1 MLFAIMAVTMV
12 SVDTGKTVS
21 FTGDVGLVNASGNS
35 NITTLNVAD
44 KLGIKLGGWAVG
56 EGFSYTYATTNDT
69 VSASLWHA
77 SVRGDRTLSTRLAIY
92 ALTEYDRNRFAG
104 IASRVSPSAGL
115 SALVFSDSA
124 NSLKI
129 EAGAGYTWQ
138 QSFRPDTA
146 RNYAT
151 GRLALGYHL
160 RIGAHAALEQD
171 LEFLPDLEDEDDF
184 RINSQTAVIAPITT
198 GIGLKASYVVHYDG
212 LPEPGFKRT
221 DRILTTGVQV
231 TF

>member
-1 MLFAIMAVTMV
+1 MIMAATMV

-44 KLGIKLGGWAVG
+44 KLGIRLGKWSVG
-56 EGFSYTYATTNDT
+56 QAFSYTYATAHDT

-77 SVRGDRTLSTRLAIY
+77 ALRGDRAFASRLAVY

-104 IASRVSPSAGL
+104 IASRVSPSVGL
-115 SALVFSDSA
+115 SAVAFADSA

-129 EAGAGYTWQ
+129 EAGGGYTWQ
-138 QSFRPDTA
+138 QSFKPDTA
-146 RNYAT
+146 RGYAS
-151 GRLALGYHL
+151 GRLALSYHR
-160 RIGAHAALEQD
+160 RIGAHAGVEQD
-171 LEFLPDLEDEDDF
+171 LEFLPDFQDEADF

-212 LPEPGFKRT
+212 VPEPGFKHT